1 MTTYTVISGQ
11 LEGATLCPSP
21 NFNQR
26 PANTEISLLVIHN
39 ISLPPGQF
47 GGGHIEAFFCN
58 RLDVPQDPYFQT
70 ISDLCVSAHLLIDRK
85 GDVTQFVGFDARAWH
100 AGKSIFAGQAECNDF
115 SIGIEL
121 EGEDDRPYTDPQYQ
135 SLALVTQA
143 IMKAYPNITPD
154 RITGHCDIAPGRKTD
169 PGSAFDWHRYK
180 STL

>member
-100 AGKSIFAGQAECNDF
+100 AGRSIFEGLAECNDF

-121 EGEDDRPYTDPQYQ
+121 EGEDDRPYTDQQYQ

-143 IMKAYPNITPD
+143 IMQAYPNITPD